1 MRMTTDYSN
10 GVLTVRFCGELDH
23 CAASDALK
31 SVEAAGEEYMPR
43 QCVLDFSQLSFMD
56 SSGIAVILRS
66 ERLLQQNGTHIR
78 ITGCNRQVRSV
89 LELSGLSEMI
99 SEEPIKREECELI

>member
-1 MRMTTDYSN
+1 MRIDSDYSN
-10 GVLTVRFCGELDH
+10 GILTVRFSGELDH
-23 CAASDALK
+23 FAASVALQ

-43 QCVLDFSQLSFMD
+43 QCVLDFSKLSFMD

-66 ERLLQQNGTHIR
+66 ERMLQQNGTRIR

-89 LELSGLSEMI
+89 LELSGLAGMI
-99 SEEPIKREECELI
+99 SEQAVAREECEQF